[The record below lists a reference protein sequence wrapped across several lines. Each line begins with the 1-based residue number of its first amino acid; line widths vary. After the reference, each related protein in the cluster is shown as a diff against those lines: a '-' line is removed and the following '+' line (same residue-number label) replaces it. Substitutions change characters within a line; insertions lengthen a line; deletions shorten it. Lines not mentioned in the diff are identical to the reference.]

1 MDDRVDI
8 RVAGRDS
15 VDLLRDLWISLSR
28 HHAAV
33 APELEEAFGD
43 VRPEDDSWAVR
54 RALYDEWLAEPDAF
68 ALLAESDGRPVG
80 YAVISMRGPEET
92 WATTDRVAELQTLAV
107 LPEQRGRGIGTRL
120 VERMQEELAARG
132 VGHFTVSVIASNADA
147 ARFYERLGLT
157 PFLVTYAGRVS
168 G

>member
-8 RVAGRDS
+8 RVAGSESIDR
-15 VDLLRDLWISLSR
+15 LRELWISLSR

-33 APELEEAFGD
+33 APELEEAFGA

-68 ALLAESDGRPVG
+68 VLLAETGGRPVG
-80 YAVISMRGPEET
+80 YAVVGH
-92 WATTDRVAELQTLAV
+92 AQ
-107 LPEQRGRGIGTRL
+107 RGIGTRL
-120 VERMQEELAARG
+120 IERMHEELAARG
-132 VGHFTVSVIASNADA
+132 VGQFTVSVIASNSDA
-147 ARFYERLGLT
+147 VRFYERLGLT